1 MSRRKS
7 TQEYEKTFSAKFHHW
22 FRGDRDMYLGKVE
35 MHVQEEYHE
44 SQARMEQHERDWKSV
59 DERVYAD
66 NNKARKLFRGFYI
79 CLSVAIC
86 VILTIILVT
95 TVSYLPP
102 AGNAD
107 NPANNE
113 VAQRYVE
120 QGSEETGV
128 LNTVTGMVLQYRAFD
143 TFGETNVLY
152 IATCA
157 VFILLMA
164 GRDKNGGETTVSE
177 EAEQDRSFE
186 PKDDPILQAA
196 AKVLVPMLFIFGIY
210 ILLNGHLSPGG
221 GFSGGAI
228 LGSALIL
235 YNSAFGFE
243 KTQAFFNGRIYGIV
257 RIGALCVYAVVIVYY
272 FLTGAN
278 GIESIVPL
286 GRLGSILGAGLIL
299 PINVC
304 VGLAVT
310 CTMYA
315 FYAMFRRG
323 DF

>member
-7 TQEYEKTFSAKFHHW
+7 EQEYEKTFSAKFHHW
-22 FRGDRDMYLGKVE
+22 FRGDKDPYLGRVE
-35 MHVQEEYHE
+35 MNVQEEYQE
-44 SQARMEQHERDWKSV
+44 TRERLEQHDRDWKSV

-66 NNKARKLFRGFYI
+66 NNKARRVFRISYAA
-79 CLSVAIC
+79 LSVALC
-86 VILTIILVT
+86 VILTVILVI

-102 AGNAD
+102 WGGAD
-107 NPANNE
+107 NPTNNE

-120 QGSEETGV
+120 QGAEETGV

-157 VFILLMA
+157 VLILLMA
-164 GRDKNGGETTVSE
+164 GHSKNGGETTAFE
-177 EAEQDRSFE
+177 EAERDRNFE
-186 PKDDPILQAA
+186 PKDDPILQIAA
-196 AKVLVPMLFIFGIY
+196 RVLVPMLFMFGIY

-243 KTQAFFNGRIYGIV
+243 KTRKFFNGRIYGIV
-257 RIGALCVYAVVIVYY
+257 RVAALGVYAVVIVYY
-272 FLTGAN
+272 FFTGAN
-278 GIESIVPL
+278 DIESIVPL
-286 GRLGSILGAGLIL
+286 GRLGSILSSGLIL
-299 PINVC
+299 PINIC
-304 VGLAVT
+304 VGFAVT